1 MVKIRFHNTLTRSK
15 EQFKP
20 IRKNQVGI
28 YSCGPTVYNYAHIG
42 NLRTYIFNDIL
53 KKSLEYLGFNVTH
66 VMNITDVDDKT
77 IKASIEEKTP
87 LQKFTRK
94 YESIFLSDLS
104 ELNISKPT
112 KILRAT
118 ESIQEMIKII
128 NSLLKREY
136 AYKTS
141 DGIYFSIDKS
151 KNYGRLANLENIKK
165 SKSRISSDEYK
176 KNSTQDFALWKFH
189 TKEDGENFWEAPFGK
204 GRPGWH
210 IECSAMSM
218 KVLGKTLDIHTGAND
233 LIFPHHTNEIA
244 QSEAHTGKK
253 FVNYWLH
260 AGFLNMEEGKMSK
273 SLGNIL
279 TLKDLKNQGFSPIDF
294 RYLTLQTHY
303 RKPLVFS
310 INNLEAAK
318 SALENIKRRVI
329 LIKSQK
335 HKGKDLTDSYNKQFE
350 EALSDDLNTPR
361 ALAIFQKALDDFN
374 FSPKKKLSLLN
385 KFDSVLSLGIK
396 DFKETKETIPSE
408 IKKIAKERETLRKN
422 KKFAEAD
429 ILRSRIAELGF
440 EVKDTSSGTEIT
452 KI

>member
-1 MVKIRFHNTLTRSK
+1 
-15 EQFKP
+15 
-20 IRKNQVGI
+20 
-28 YSCGPTVYNYAHIG
+28 
-42 NLRTYIFNDIL
+42 
-53 KKSLEYLGFNVTH
+53 
-66 VMNITDVDDKT
+66 
-77 IKASIEEKTP
+77 
-87 LQKFTRK
+87 
-94 YESIFLSDLS
+94 
-104 ELNISKPT
+104 
-112 KILRAT
+112 
-118 ESIQEMIKII
+118 
-128 NSLLKREY
+128 
-136 AYKTS
+136 
-141 DGIYFSIDKS
+141 
-151 KNYGRLANLENIKK
+151 
-165 SKSRISSDEYK
+165 
-176 KNSTQDFALWKFH
+176 
-189 TKEDGENFWEAPFGK
+189 
-204 GRPGWH
+204 
-210 IECSAMSM
+210 
-218 KVLGKTLDIHTGAND
+218 
-233 LIFPHHTNEIA
+233 
-244 QSEAHTGKK
+244 
-253 FVNYWLH
+253 
-260 AGFLNMEEGKMSK
+260 MEEGKMSK